1 MADYNTRIG
10 FVTVEGN
17 LTRKPQL
24 ETSRGGKDYTRLTI
38 AVNGMKDKDG
48 NEPEPAF
55 IDAVAFNSLAENA
68 VRSLDK
74 GSSVVAEL
82 SLSHYKREVGYLN
95 EDDEYVEYEQAVPS
109 YQVMKLGVNL
119 RFGAVGG
126 SSDEGAKSAP
136 RKVRRAAKSESSEG
150 EAPAKAKTSS
160 PIRRKTKAKA
170 EQEEME
176 DF

>member
-17 LTRKPQL
+17 LTRKPEL
-24 ETSRGGKDYTRLTI
+24 ETSKGGKSYARLTI
-38 AVNGMKDKDG
+38 AVNGMKDKDD

-68 VRSLDK
+68 ANSLNK

-82 SLSHYKREVGYLN
+82 ALSHYKRLVGHLN
-95 EDDEYVEYEQAVPS
+95 EDDEYSEYELAVPS
-109 YQVMKLGVNL
+109 YQVMKLGLNL
-119 RFGAVGG
+119 RFGSV
-126 SSDEGAKSAP
+126 SSNEESRSAKPAA
-136 RKVRRAAKSESSEG
+136 RKIKRVANSEAA
-150 EAPAKAKTSS
+150 S
-160 PIRRKTKAKA
+160 PIRRKPKSVDDEK
-170 EQEEME
+170 EVD

>member
-17 LTRKPQL
+17 LTRKPEL

-38 AVNGMKDKDG
+38 AINGMKDKDG

-95 EDDEYVEYEQAVPS
+95 DDDEYVEYEVAVPS

-126 SSDEGAKSAP
+126 GDEDAKSAP
-136 RKVRRAAKSESSEG
+136 RKVRRAAKPKASED
-150 EAPAKAKTSS
+150 EAPAKTKTSS

-170 EQEEME
+170 EQEEVE